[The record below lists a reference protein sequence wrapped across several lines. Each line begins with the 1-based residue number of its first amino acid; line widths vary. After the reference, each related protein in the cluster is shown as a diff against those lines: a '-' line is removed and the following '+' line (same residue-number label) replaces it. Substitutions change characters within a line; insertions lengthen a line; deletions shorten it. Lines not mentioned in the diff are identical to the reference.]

1 MQGESKMA
9 TTHRSFARSLLIG
22 FALVT
27 LSGVALAEP
36 AAPTHTSSP
45 TADASRHLR
54 TAYTEVSTGLTPSG
68 AKRGLAIATVRIQRG
83 YQQFLTVVH
92 APTSA
97 R

>member
-1 MQGESKMA
+1 MA
-9 TTHRSFARSLLIG
+9 ITTRSFAR
-22 FALVT
+22 FALIAFSIVT
-27 LSGVALAEP
+27 LSSVALAEP
-36 AAPTHTSSP
+36 AAPTHRSSP

-54 TAYTEVSTGLTPSG
+54 AAYTEVSTGLTPSG
-68 AKRGLAIATVRIQRG
+68 AKRGLAIATMRIQRG